1 MIEIHLAGD
10 KQRSFLVER
19 VAYSKTGRPNN
30 MTIFREHMEFAR
42 FRMKYEKETGNK

>member
-30 MTIFREHMEFAR
+30 MTYSENTWSLQGLE
-42 FRMKYEKETGNK
+42 